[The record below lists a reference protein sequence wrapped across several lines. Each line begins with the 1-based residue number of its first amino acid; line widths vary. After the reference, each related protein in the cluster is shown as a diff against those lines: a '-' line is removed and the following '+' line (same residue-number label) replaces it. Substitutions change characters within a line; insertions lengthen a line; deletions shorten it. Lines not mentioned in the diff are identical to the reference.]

1 MQHIIACN
9 LYLITFFMFAKS
21 QLSSKRPLVFYLMM
35 DLVQA
40 SIPIPPGTAWKTVQV
55 ALRPNPSQ
63 KLAITFIHTQR
74 ALVSYRRLAHHSLK
88 MLMASCAA
96 LIKATLKSELLMQ
109 RFTKQNWAYARR
121 SAGVFMVDLI
131 NKPVYVCETL
141 TVRRLGKS
149 MLVIFGFL
157 SLKPRLAPES
167 TVYTCKTSLYN
178 LKVLVLVLNF
188 E

>member
-1 MQHIIACN
+1 MQHIIASN

-21 QLSSKRPLVFYLMM
+21 QLSSKRPPVFYPMM

-40 SIPIPPGTAWKTVQV
+40 SIPIPPGTVWKTVQV
-55 ALRPNPSQ
+55 ALWPNPSQ
-63 KLAITFIHTQR
+63 KLAITFIHTQQ
-74 ALVSYRRLAHHSLK
+74 ALASYRRLAHHSLK

-109 RFTKQNWAYARR
+109 RFTEQNWASVRR

-149 MLVIFGFL
+149 MLVMFGDSHS
-157 SLKPRLAPES
+157 SLWRPVSLQRAPC
-167 TVYTCKTSLYN
+167 T
-178 LKVLVLVLNF
+178 LVKHPCTI
-188 E
+188 

>member
-21 QLSSKRPLVFYLMM
+21 QLSSKRPPVFYSMM

-40 SIPIPPGTAWKTVQV
+40 AIPIPPGMAWKTVQV
-55 ALRPNPSQ
+55 ALRANPSQ

-74 ALVSYRRLAHHSLK
+74 VLASYRRLAHHSLK

-96 LIKATLKSELLMQ
+96 LIKATLKSEMLMQ
-109 RFTKQNWAYARR
+109 GFTEQKWVSVRC

-141 TVRRLGKS
+141 TVRRLVKS
-149 MLVIFGFL
+149 MLVMFGDSHS
-157 SLKPRLAPES
+157 SLWSP
-167 TVYTCKTSLYN
+167 V
-178 LKVLVLVLNF
+178 
-188 E
+188 